1 MVFYWTQYTGYASLF
16 LLQVMHTM
24 FIFELNIYLSNND
37 VVEQEKTY
45 HITPPIGLVVC
56 VYKGTMPYFI
66 LVQQVYDVLS
76 LCLFYIIEIK
86 FCSNRLTTEGNLA
99 ARIVY
104 VTKWTNE
111 QRQTEDGLNTK
122 IQDQAKTM

>member
-1 MVFYWTQYTGYASLF
+1 
-16 LLQVMHTM
+16 
-24 FIFELNIYLSNND
+24 
-37 VVEQEKTY
+37 
-45 HITPPIGLVVC
+45 
-56 VYKGTMPYFI
+56 
-66 LVQQVYDVLS
+66 VLS

-99 ARIVY
+99 DEIDY
-104 VTKWTNE
+104 VAKWTNE